1 MDIKTA
7 MALSLLG
14 IKKENIDNLMS
25 INENNPT
32 TEVNPDVKKIG
43 PYELPKLSEPSEPTV
58 DNGKKNEPNTE
69 PNTPDY
75 KKMYDELKT
84 TSDKLQS
91 DLKALQAHNTSI
103 NIEPKE
109 KKETLTDIFKD
120 IL

>member
-14 IKKENIDNLMS
+14 IKKENIDDLMS

-32 TEVNPDVKKIG
+32 TEVKPKVEKI
-43 PYELPKLSEPSEPTV
+43 EPTEPTV
-58 DNGKKNEPNTE
+58 DNGEKNEPDTE
-69 PNTPDY
+69 SDTPDY
-75 KKMYDELKT
+75 KKLYDELKT

-91 DLKALQAHNTSI
+91 DLKALQAQNTSA
-103 NIEPKE
+103 NIGTNE

>member
-14 IKKENIDNLMS
+14 IKKENIDELMS

-32 TEVNPDVKKIG
+32 TVVKPEIKPKVEKI
-43 PYELPKLSEPSEPTV
+43 EPSESTV
-58 DNGKKNEPNTE
+58 DNGEKNEPE
-69 PNTPDY
+69 PTPDTPDY

-91 DLKALQAHNTSI
+91 DLKALQAQNTSA
-103 NIEPKE
+103 NIGTNE

>member
-14 IKKENIDNLMS
+14 IKKENIDALMS
-25 INENNPT
+25 ISENNPT
-32 TEVNPDVKKIG
+32 TEVKPEDEKI
-43 PYELPKLSEPSEPTV
+43 ELSEPTV
-58 DNGKKNEPNTE
+58 GNGKKIEPDTE
-69 PNTPDY
+69 SDIPDY
-75 KKMYDELKT
+75 KKLYDELKT

-91 DLKALQAHNTSI
+91 DLTALQAQNTNA
-103 NIEPKE
+103 NIASNE

>member
-14 IKKENIDNLMS
+14 IKKENVDELMS

-32 TEVNPDVKKIG
+32 AEVKPEVKKI
-43 PYELPKLSEPSEPTV
+43 EPTEPTV
-58 DNGKKNEPNTE
+58 DNGEKNEPDVKPDT
-69 PNTPDY
+69 TDY
-75 KKMYDELKT
+75 KKLYDELKT

-91 DLKALQAHNTSI
+91 DLKALQAQNTNA
-103 NIEPKE
+103 NIGKNE

>member
-14 IKKENIDNLMS
+14 IKKENIDDLMS
-25 INENNPT
+25 INEKNPT
-32 TEVNPDVKKIG
+32 TVVKPEIKPKAKKI
-43 PYELPKLSEPSEPTV
+43 EPSEPPV
-58 DNGKKNEPNTE
+58 DNGKKNEPDTE

-75 KKMYDELKT
+75 KKLYDELKT

-91 DLKALQAHNTSI
+91 DLKALQAQNTSI
-103 NIEPKE
+103 NIGAKE

-120 IL
+120 VL

>member
-14 IKKENIDNLMS
+14 IKKENIDALMS

-32 TEVNPDVKKIG
+32 TEVKPKVEKIE
-43 PYELPKLSEPSEPTV
+43 PSEPSEPTV
-58 DNGKKNEPNTE
+58 DNGEKNEPE
-69 PNTPDY
+69 PKPDTPDY
-75 KKMYDELKT
+75 KKLYDELKT

-91 DLKALQAHNTSI
+91 DLTALQAQNTNV
-103 NIEPKE
+103 NIASNT

>member
-14 IKKENIDNLMS
+14 IKKENIDELMS
-25 INENNPT
+25 ISENNPA
-32 TEVNPDVKKIG
+32 TEVKTEVKPEAEKI
-43 PYELPKLSEPSEPTV
+43 EPSEPTV
-58 DNGKKNEPNTE
+58 DNGKKNEPDTE
-69 PNTPDY
+69 PDTPDY
-75 KKMYDELKT
+75 KKLYDELKT

-91 DLKALQAHNTSI
+91 DLTALQAQNTNA
-103 NIEPKE
+103 NIASNT

>member
-14 IKKENIDNLMS
+14 IKKENIDELMS

-32 TEVNPDVKKIG
+32 TEIKPKVEKI
-43 PYELPKLSEPSEPTV
+43 EPSEPAV
-58 DNGKKNEPNTE
+58 DNGEKDEPE
-69 PNTPDY
+69 PKPDTTDY
-75 KKMYDELKT
+75 KKLYDELKT

-91 DLKALQAHNTSI
+91 DLKALQAQNTSA
-103 NIEPKE
+103 NIGTNE

>member
-14 IKKENIDNLMS
+14 IKKENIDELMS

-32 TEVNPDVKKIG
+32 TGVKSEVEKIR
-43 PYELPKLSEPSEPTV
+43 PPEPPEPTEPSV
-58 DNGKKNEPNTE
+58 DNGKKNEPDVKPDT
-69 PNTPDY
+69 TDY
-75 KKMYDELKT
+75 KKLYDELKT

-91 DLKALQAHNTSI
+91 DLTALQAQNTSA
-103 NIEPKE
+103 NIASNE

>member
-14 IKKENIDNLMS
+14 IKKENIDSLMS
-25 INENNPT
+25 INENNLT
-32 TEVNPDVKKIG
+32 TEVKPEVKKLKPEDEKI
-43 PYELPKLSEPSEPTV
+43 EPSEPTV
-58 DNGKKNEPNTE
+58 DNGKKNEPNNE
-69 PNTPDY
+69 PDTTDY
-75 KKMYDELKT
+75 KKLYDELKT

-91 DLKALQAHNTSI
+91 DLTALQAQNTNANIAI
-103 NIEPKE
+103 NT

>member
-14 IKKENIDNLMS
+14 IKKENIDELMS

-32 TEVNPDVKKIG
+32 TEVKPKVEKI
-43 PYELPKLSEPSEPTV
+43 EPTEPTV
-58 DNGKKNEPNTE
+58 DNGEKNEPDTE
-69 PNTPDY
+69 SDTPDY
-75 KKMYDELKT
+75 KKLYDELKT

-91 DLKALQAHNTSI
+91 DLKALQAQNTSA
-103 NIEPKE
+103 NIGTNE